1 MVSYFEIY
9 VYICIIKQI
18 NKAWGAGVIRS
29 LSQLSIAN
37 IAKIRKPCLCIYKI
51 NKSMKVSVED
61 IMNIKP
67 GKTKTFILGKPSEC
81 HSAKSLVS
89 YVKNVKK
96 PKGSRAGFVTY
107 TGFETVLGD
116 PALAER

>member
-89 YVKNVKK
+89 YVNNVKK
-96 PKGSRAGFVTY
+96 PADISNY
-107 TGFETVLGD
+107 TTNTDWESNAISLPKIGN
-116 PALAER
+116 